1 MTDTSHIKFNFAKPN
16 KPIVSGGGTDLV
28 IKNNDT
34 LVDAKDEL
42 RKLIKSTRSVAEKPL
57 PDTLVDCDD
66 LFIDISGRV
75 GEYEFTLTVNKVA
88 TD

>member
-28 IKNNDT
+28 IENNDT

-57 PDTLVDCDD
+57 VDCDD
-66 LFIDISGRV
+66 IFIDISGRV